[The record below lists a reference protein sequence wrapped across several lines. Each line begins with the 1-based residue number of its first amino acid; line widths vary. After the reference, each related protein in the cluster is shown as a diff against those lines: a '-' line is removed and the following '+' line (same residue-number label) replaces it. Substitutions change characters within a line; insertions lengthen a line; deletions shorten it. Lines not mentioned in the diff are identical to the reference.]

1 MISTKT
7 EDHHKR
13 RGAKCTEC
21 ENLQECKLRDIILST
36 YIQCCNYA
44 AEGCNNY
51 IGNYIAKSRV
61 GGDRRDYRTHKALN
75 LSVRDKILTEGF
87 ALSECEAFGIN
98 STRLHN
104 NLTVLK
110 ERGATITKQGSG
122 KEVRYFASF

>member
-7 EDHHKR
+7 QDWHKR

-21 ENLQECKLRDIILST
+21 ENLNDCRLKEIILST
-36 YIQCCNYA
+36 HIQCCNYA
-44 AEGCNNY
+44 AEGCENY
-51 IGNYIAKSRV
+51 IGNEIAKSRV

-75 LSVRDKILTEGF
+75 LSVRNKILSEGF
-87 ALSECEAFGIN
+87 ALSECEAFGID

-110 ERGATITKQGSG
+110 EKGAIITKQGSG